1 MRRWHRERV
10 WTWRKHCS
18 VFYGGV
24 NVIKKGS
31 DCVEVLYWSCPYH
44 EDVVYVTPPYEGVY
58 MGLLMTIYR
67 SALGSSLRLTETLLW
82 PQTDSFPFHF
92 FFNPKF
98 SIVWGWEG
106 EGCHFFTG
114 KVPTLLNSILA
125 IRLSGYLS
133 KYLQR
138 CNFKSEH
145 SYRGTLI
152 ARSLAHCGARKQFQI
167 IFAWL

>member
-10 WTWRKHCS
+10 WTWRKHRS

-31 DCVEVLYWSCPYH
+31 DCVKVLYWSCPYH

-58 MGLLMTIYR
+58 IGLRMTIYR

-92 FFNPKF
+92 FFLTQSSALF
-98 SIVWGWEG
+98 
-106 EGCHFFTG
+106 GCGRG
-114 KVPTLLNSILA
+114 KVAIFSLGRSLHFWPLLWPYVCQDILA
-125 IRLSGYLS
+125 NISSVVISNR
-133 KYLQR
+133 
-138 CNFKSEH
+138 N
-145 SYRGTLI
+145 TLI
-152 ARSLAHCGARKQFQI
+152 AAL
-167 IFAWL
+167 